1 MDAEQERR
9 LMCIEKEIVKHG
21 EQLGQVQKGLAQLE
35 ESTEKNTQAIER
47 MSSETSELLE
57 MFKSFKG
64 AFRVLE
70 YVGKLAKPIAA
81 IVGLVAAGLA
91 LWKGFGR

>member
-1 MDAEQERR
+1 MDPIHEER
-9 LMCIEKEIVKHG
+9 LMCIEEEIVRHG
-21 EQLGQVQKGLAQLE
+21 EQLGRVQTGLANLE
-35 ESTEKNTQAIER
+35 EATEKNTQAIER

-81 IVGLVAAGLA
+81 ILGLLAAAVAM
-91 LWKGFGR
+91 WKGFGR

>member
-1 MDAEQERR
+1 MDPIHEER
-9 LMCIEKEIVKHG
+9 LMCIEEEIVRHG
-21 EQLGQVQKGLAQLE
+21 EQLGQVQTGLAKLE
-35 ESTEKNTQAIER
+35 EATEKNTQAIER

-81 IVGLVAAGLA
+81 ILGLLAAAVAM
-91 LWKGFGR
+91 WKGFGR